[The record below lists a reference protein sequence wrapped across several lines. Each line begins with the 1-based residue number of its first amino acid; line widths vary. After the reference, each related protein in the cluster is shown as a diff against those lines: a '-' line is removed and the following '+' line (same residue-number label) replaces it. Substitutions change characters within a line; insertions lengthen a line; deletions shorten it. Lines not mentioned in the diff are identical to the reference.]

1 MNYCRQFRDEELDRS
16 LSRPDIN
23 LLFGTG
29 GALSG
34 VMYCN
39 EMEYGPFG
47 VHDDQEGF
55 FVLSGTGTFYVDG
68 EEFRVGPEMAIMI
81 PPHVEHCFK
90 KDADS
95 EDMKIFY
102 FHAAN

>member
-16 LSRPDIN
+16 LSRPDID

-47 VHDDQEGF
+47 VK
-55 FVLSGTGTFYVDG
+55 VL
-68 EEFRVGPEMAIMI
+68 
-81 PPHVEHCFK
+81 C
-90 KDADS
+90 
-95 EDMKIFY
+95 
-102 FHAAN
+102 

>member
-1 MNYCRQFRDEELDRS
+1 M
-16 LSRPDIN
+16 
-23 LLFGTG
+23 FGTG

>member
-1 MNYCRQFRDEELDRS
+1 MEYVKQFKDEMLDRTV
-16 LSRPDIN
+16 SRPDVD

-34 VMYCN
+34 MMYCN
-39 EMEYGPFG
+39 ETEYGPFG
-47 VHDDQEGF
+47 VHEDQEGF
-55 FVLSGTGTFYVDG
+55 LVLSGAGTFYVDG
-68 EEFRVGPEMAIMI
+68 KEFPVGPEMAIMI

-90 KDADS
+90 KDPDS
-95 EDMKIFY
+95 PDMKIFY